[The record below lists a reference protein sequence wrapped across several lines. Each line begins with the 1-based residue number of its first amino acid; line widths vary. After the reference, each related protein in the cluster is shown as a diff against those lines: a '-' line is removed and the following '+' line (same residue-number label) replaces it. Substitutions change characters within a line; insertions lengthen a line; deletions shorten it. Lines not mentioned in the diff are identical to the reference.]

1 MAHLNRLVGA
11 CACERNYYNITFP
24 PESASLAQVFFDNSN
39 SSRRATAAPVTA
51 WLRVPLDWYSS
62 ATFAHFPDES
72 HASIKRT
79 FHTPTSNRILAPTRR
94 QFCGYCGTTLTAY
107 NEAQQARGYS
117 GRDDTLDVTLSSLL
131 NESLARLESLKIL
144 PDNDSD
150 QDSVRSQTEDLV
162 KGGSVDDE
170 DHIPTN
176 EDRPG
181 GVDAP
186 PTGATTV
193 PVRTS
198 QQRAAAPHRMHSRGV
213 PYFEEMI
220 EHSRLGR
227 IKRQRGGE
235 ISRDGTSSVQWEI
248 VEIGGEE
255 PTPNAT
261 ATEPSGSKRQR
272 LDI

>member
-1 MAHLNRLVGA
+1 MADLNHLVGA

-24 PESASLAQVFFDNSN
+24 SESASLAQVFFDNSS

-62 ATFAHFPDES
+62 ATFAQFPDES

-79 FHTPTSNRILAPTRR
+79 FHTPASSRLLPPMRR

-107 NEAQQARGYS
+107 NEAQQAQGYG
-117 GRDDTLDVTLSSLL
+117 GRDSTLDVTLSSLL
-131 NESLARLESLKIL
+131 NESLDRLESLRIL
-144 PDNDSD
+144 PDSDSD
-150 QDSVRSQTEDLV
+150 EDSVRSPTEGLV
-162 KGGSVDDE
+162 RGGTIDNE

-176 EDRPG
+176 EENPG

-186 PTGATTV
+186 SGATTV

-227 IKRQRGGE
+227 IKRQRGGHT
-235 ISRDGTSSVQWEI
+235 SRDGTSSVQWEI

-255 PTPNAT
+255 PTSNAT